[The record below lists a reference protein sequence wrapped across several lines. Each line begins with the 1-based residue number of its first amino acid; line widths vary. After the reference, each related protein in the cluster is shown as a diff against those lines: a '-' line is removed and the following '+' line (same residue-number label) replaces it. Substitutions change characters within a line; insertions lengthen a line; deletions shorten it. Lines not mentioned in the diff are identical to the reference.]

1 MADYQLNSGTF
12 VSLAD
17 LVFAQW
23 QAIFEVKSR
32 EVEICNLALAN
43 IGESARITSID
54 PPDGSAQALHCAR
67 FYPYA
72 RDTLLERHAWDFT
85 TRQVKLVPTTN
96 DRTDWDH
103 AYEWVAD
110 ATGILVLVPERLAT
124 EYWGRW
130 REFSTRE
137 QWNGAAETPYVYTV
151 ATNQLGARVIYSN
164 TADAVVIYSSSMHD
178 ATHFS
183 TLFVQTLSYE
193 LASRLAGP
201 IIKGDRG
208 IAIMKEML
216 QLARVFEESAR
227 KQDSSKRRKPEPN
240 DRYPWARR

>member
-1 MADYQLNSGTF
+1 MADYLFNSGTLTQ
-12 VSLAD
+12 LAG
-17 LVFAQW
+17 LAFAQW
-23 QAIFEVKSR
+23 QVLLNAREI

-85 TRQVKLVPTTN
+85 TRQVKLVQVDN
-96 DRTDWDH
+96 DRADWDY
-103 AYEWVAD
+103 AYQWVPD

-130 REFSTRE
+130 REFRSRE

-151 ATNQLGARVIYSN
+151 ATNIYGGRVIYSN

-183 TLFVQTLSYE
+183 TLFIQSLSYE

-208 IAIMKEML
+208 IAIAKEML